1 MLNLIISG
9 FQGARGVKYVII
21 IVLYKPHAHGFAA
34 AVHTLYIH
42 RYTNCGIYTACID
55 SASSYRT

>member
-34 AVHTLYIH
+34 AVHTLYIAILIVAFIQQ
-42 RYTNCGIYTACID
+42 CKQL
-55 SASSYRT
+55 

>member
-34 AVHTLYIH
+34 AVLHVYTSLY
-42 RYTNCGIYTACID
+42 
-55 SASSYRT
+55 